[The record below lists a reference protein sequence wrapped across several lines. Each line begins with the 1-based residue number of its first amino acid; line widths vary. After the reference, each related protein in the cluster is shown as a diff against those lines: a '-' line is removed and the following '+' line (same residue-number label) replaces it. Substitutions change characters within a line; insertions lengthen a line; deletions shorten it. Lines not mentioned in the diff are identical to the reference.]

1 MKEFDFEQLKNIDIE
16 FPDSWVENAL
26 KVPSEKKKPKPVMF
40 YRYAAATAAVIVL
53 ISAIGFTMMFGFNR
67 NLNLTDPDSKPQ
79 GDSIIAGS
87 TVDTTGDSDDQTET
101 PAKNS
106 GDSGD
111 TQKGTVI
118 TTEPNESVAGAVNN
132 STQKQQGATQSNAKN
147 NSAQVQKNGSTNTP
161 SNGENQAEAPS
172 DVTENA
178 DPTEEPKT
186 DNDPEPTIYDFR
198 SRQQGQFGAAGDH
211 KPRPSETEA
220 YGCHFVTSVS
230 RSAAQG
236 NTYYCRVE
244 DGSGNIL
251 GSGAAQKYDWGNP
264 NWPLDLQYTADFV
277 LTYGATYTVTFFG
290 SNGVT
295 VWSGSVYLKEH
306 QTDYLLY

>member
-1 MKEFDFEQLKNIDIE
+1 MKEFDFEQLKNIEIE

-87 TVDTTGDSDDQTET
+87 TVDTTGDRDDQSET

-118 TTEPNESVAGAVNN
+118 TNEPNESVEGAVNN

-147 NSAQVQKNGSTNTP
+147 NSAQAQSNGSTKTP
-161 SNGENQAEAPS
+161 SNGEKQAEAPA
-172 DVTENA
+172 DDAKNA
-178 DPTEEPKT
+178 EPAEEPQT
-186 DNDPEPTIYDFR
+186 GNYPETTIDDFWH
-198 SRQQGQFGAAGDH
+198 SHNGEFGAAGEYR
-211 KPRPSETEA
+211 PRPTETEA

-236 NTYYCRVE
+236 NTYYCRIS
-244 DGSGNIL
+244 DGSGNTL
-251 GSGAAQKYDWGNP
+251 DSGTAQKYDWGNP
-264 NWPLDLQYTADFV
+264 NWPLDLQYTADVV
-277 LTYGATYTVTFFG
+277 LSYGETYTVTFYS